1 MAFLRSLKLANK
13 SSFGRRKALFE
24 GVLAGT
30 LFGTAAILIR
40 LLKDVDVLS
49 IAFWR
54 LVIAFLVLA
63 AAIFFL
69 RRPFGFGLL
78 KRNLVQVLFLGVL
91 LGSHFVLFVSA
102 VMDTTIINA
111 TVLVNTTPIWSLLV
125 SVLILGVRPTRLAV
139 SGVLVS
145 FLGIAIIAYA
155 EVASPTFSVG
165 LMGNLMAVCAA
176 VVEAFYLSYGRD
188 IRRRVPILGLMLV
201 IYTASALTVLSVNG
215 VLSRSAP
222 TLPDVS
228 WTIVLVL
235 LGLGVLPTAVAH
247 TLYFSSLASL
257 KSFETATLALLEP
270 ISATLLGLLLFAEIP
285 DPLFVLGAVLV
296 LGGIV
301 SVAAGKLT

>member
-1 MAFLRSLKLANK
+1 MQAGRRLANML
-13 SSFGRRKALFE
+13 SHERKRALVE

-30 LFGTAAILIR
+30 LFGTAAIFIR
-40 LLKDVDVLS
+40 LLGGMDVFS

-54 LVIAFLVLA
+54 LVIAFSALA
-63 AAIFFL
+63 VITFFS
-69 RRPFGFGLL
+69 RKPFRFGLL
-78 KRNLVQVLFLGVL
+78 KENLVRILLLGVL
-91 LGSHFVLFVSA
+91 LGLHFVFFVSA
-102 VMDTTIINA
+102 VMNTTILNA
-111 TVLVNTTPIWSLLV
+111 TVLVNTTPVWALLV
-125 SVLILGVRPTRLAV
+125 SALILGVRPTRLAI

-145 FLGIAIIAYA
+145 FLGITVIAYA
-155 EVASPTFSVG
+155 EMASPTFGVG

-188 IRRRVPILGLMLV
+188 IRRKVPILGLMLV
-201 IYTASALTVLSVNG
+201 IYIASALTVLGVTG
-215 VLSRSAP
+215 VLARSAP
-222 TLPDVS
+222 ALPDVT

-270 ISATLLGLLLFAEIP
+270 ISATLLGLILFAEMP